1 LCETARRPG
10 TGDDPVRRIY
20 VAGYFDTRERLRP
33 FVARLREMGHEV
45 VSRWMDEPDGAAYAT
60 STEAYLTECAIRDL
74 EDIQKAEV
82 VLVDTIDETPR
93 GGREFEAGFAHA
105 IGRVVYIVGPARNV
119 FHRLVRERWDTW
131 DEAFSSGRFG
141 DPNPSG

>member
-1 LCETARRPG
+1 M
-10 TGDDPVRRIY
+10 RRIY